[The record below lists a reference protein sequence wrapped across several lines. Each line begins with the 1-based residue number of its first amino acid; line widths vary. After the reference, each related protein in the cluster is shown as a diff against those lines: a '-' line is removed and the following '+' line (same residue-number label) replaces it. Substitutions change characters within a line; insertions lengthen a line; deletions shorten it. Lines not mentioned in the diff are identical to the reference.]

1 MAPDSIFPN
10 PYPEEPKPT
19 QTPESSFTS
28 SASSKTDRLSGF
40 PKSSF
45 TSIKPAEIVDDAPI
59 SYENPVGV
67 NDDDDDDEDEGIW
80 RNTCMVVL
88 VVVLILALIGGGVW
102 YYIYKKGKKETPKV
116 ESPAKVEDNTN
127 LISAVNGGRIALADG
142 AAVIVPPGALPKDTI
157 IKMEKV
163 EEGPVTDLY
172 HLMPDGYE
180 FLKPVTVVVP
190 YKESGLRQ
198 SETPYDILLNY
209 WFISRGSARNLDYS
223 VDQDGKTLQTQ
234 VAKF

>member
-10 PYPEEPKPT
+10 PYPEEPKPAKQPAST
-19 QTPESSFTS
+19 DLPESSFTCS
-28 SASSKTDRLSGF
+28 
-40 PKSSF
+40 P
-45 TSIKPAEIVDDAPI
+45 IVADDTPI
-59 SYENPVGV
+59 SYEHPV
-67 NDDDDDDEDEGIW
+67 DTEDNQDSDIW
-80 RNTCMVVL
+80 KNACL
-88 VVVLILALIGGGVW
+88 VVFVIVLILALIGGGVW
-102 YYIYKKGKKETPKV
+102 YYLYKKGNKDAPKI
-116 ESPAKVEDNTN
+116 EPPAKVEQSEKSPN
-127 LISAVNGGRIALADG
+127 LISAANGGRITLPDG
-142 AAVIVPPGALPKDTI
+142 AAVVVPPGALDKDTI

-180 FLKPVTVVVP
+180 FLHPVTVIVP
-190 YKESGLRQ
+190 YKESGLAQ

-209 WFISRGSARNLDYS
+209 WFISRGAVRDLSYM